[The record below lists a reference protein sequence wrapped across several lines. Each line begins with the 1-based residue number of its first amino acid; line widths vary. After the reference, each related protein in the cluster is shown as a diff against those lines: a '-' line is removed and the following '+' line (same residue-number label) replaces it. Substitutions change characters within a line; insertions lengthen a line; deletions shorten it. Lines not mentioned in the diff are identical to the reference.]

1 MRQILSA
8 LAIMI
13 GTSAVADGHT
23 PMQIDD
29 PIVFK
34 SFEKAR
40 AAGGYM
46 TILNTGEEN
55 DLLIGIEIKNR
66 MSMIHESREED
77 GVMRMLHVDAVEVPA
92 GDTVEFKPGGFHVMI
107 MGLQPGELPVGDQI
121 EATLIFD
128 RAGEVQVVFEVVD
141 KAVLGSGEKLTN

>member
-23 PMQIDD
+23 PIQIDD

-107 MGLQPGELPVGDQI
+107 MGLQPGELPEQ
-121 EATLIFD
+121 
-128 RAGEVQVVFEVVD
+128 
-141 KAVLGSGEKLTN
+141 